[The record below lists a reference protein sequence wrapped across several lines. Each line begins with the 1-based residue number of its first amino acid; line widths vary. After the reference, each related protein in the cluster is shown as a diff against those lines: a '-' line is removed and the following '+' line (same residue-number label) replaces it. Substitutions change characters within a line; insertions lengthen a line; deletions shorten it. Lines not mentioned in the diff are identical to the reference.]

1 MDSCTLKGL
10 LKCMC
15 EEREK
20 KGKERGRKRGRGEP
34 ITSGRNSVDHELARL
49 RKEEDYNVSAHTVK
63 AILSCFPMLLELSE
77 PLLLI
82 LPFTHADNKVTYIH

>member
-1 MDSCTLKGL
+1 MRKG
-10 LKCMC
+10 
-15 EEREK
+15 R
-20 KGKERGRKRGRGEP
+20 RWGRKRGRGEP
-34 ITSGRNSVDHELARL
+34 VTSGRNSVDHELARL

-82 LPFTHADNKVTYIH
+82 LPFTHADNQLVMYIH